1 MAKCS
6 TKYETKGKIVGTSS
20 DSEEQV
26 CALELADKRS
36 HDVLFTTDPASLI
49 PIIIFI
55 CITSGTD
62 KQSSKNT
69 GTVKT
74 HMEKGIQIAH
84 S

>member
-36 HDVLFTTDPASLI
+36 HNVLFNTVPASLI
-49 PIIIFI
+49 P
-55 CITSGTD
+55 D
-62 KQSSKNT
+62 NL
-69 GTVKT
+69 
-74 HMEKGIQIAH
+74 
-84 S
+84 